1 MANQTDPLASL
12 VHGTNPQ
19 NLIENVVKQRIYEQ
33 VRIASST
40 HTTAP
45 PPNRTAF
52 PFPLPQMYWKEECF
66 ALTPE
71 SLLEKA
77 VEIRCV
83 GGTHGGQRKATKF
96 LCLVLKLLQ
105 LQPDKEIIYEFISNE
120 VAMNKVALRSLIS
133 TEDWETAFCTASSR
147 RFRA

>member
-52 PFPLPQMYWKEECF
+52 PFPFPMLALPGEAELLLPQ
-66 ALTPE
+66 
-71 SLLEKA
+71 
-77 VEIRCV
+77 
-83 GGTHGGQRKATKF
+83 
-96 LCLVLKLLQ
+96 
-105 LQPDKEIIYEFISNE
+105 PDP
-120 VAMNKVALRSLIS
+120 
-133 TEDWETAFCTASSR
+133 C
-147 RFRA
+147 

>member
-52 PFPLPQMYWKEECF
+52 PLPQM
-66 ALTPE
+66 
-71 SLLEKA
+71 
-77 VEIRCV
+77 
-83 GGTHGGQRKATKF
+83 
-96 LCLVLKLLQ
+96 
-105 LQPDKEIIYEFISNE
+105 
-120 VAMNKVALRSLIS
+120 
-133 TEDWETAFCTASSR
+133 
-147 RFRA
+147 

>member
-1 MANQTDPLASL
+1 
-12 VHGTNPQ
+12 
-19 NLIENVVKQRIYEQ
+19 
-33 VRIASST
+33 
-40 HTTAP
+40 
-45 PPNRTAF
+45 
-52 PFPLPQMYWKEECF
+52 MYWKEECF

-105 LQPDKEIIYEFISNE
+105 LQPDKEIIYEFITNE
-120 VAMNKVALRSLIS
+120 DFK
-133 TEDWETAFCTASSR
+133 
-147 RFRA
+147 